1 MIRFFCRGD
10 GAIGVKYTLKYK
22 NRNCKVDK
30 ADITW
35 IS

>member
-1 MIRFFCRGD
+1 MILFLCRGD
-10 GAIGVKYTLKYK
+10 GAIGAKYTLKYK
-22 NRNCKVDK
+22 NRNWKVDK